1 MPGLSWR
8 FRAATLEANPLSQPL
23 LLPSQLRKT
32 IFNLHAS
39 GAILKC
45 QHRHQTST
53 EPRVN
58 SPEISNSAQCDF
70 FPLATSSADM
80 MV

>member
-1 MPGLSWR
+1 MWSSQVRRQSGQSV
-8 FRAATLEANPLSQPL
+8 NPPPPTQKNCIEHRILYL
-23 LLPSQLRKT
+23 K
-32 IFNLHAS
+32 AY
-39 GAILKC
+39 GAILGH
-45 QHRHQTST
+45 QQLHQTKT
-53 EPRVN
+53 QNKTN